1 MCRAALVNRSLPL
14 PRPGSVPVPLPDS
27 ELGANDAVYNDD
39 SDADADADVF
49 AEANSLLVPLID
61 QYLHLDTHLVDQW
74 STSEYTNPEDDD
86 EISDLTEYE
95 LELMRYNLLVAT
107 AVFLRHRFTET
118 LSSESTWGCD
128 VIHTAIPKTTWKMMW
143 ENPATYLCN
152 NGPAHM
158 FEFVLRRF
166 GTHTRGF
173 ETNMFGY
180 VSNAV
185 LVSTEN
191 DVVSAENVDADADAD
206 DWENTTEYALVVNV
220 FCPSA
225 PFGHYDLSAGLIITT
240 QLTLRFSQIR
250 RMYYV
255 TSVEP

>member
-1 MCRAALVNRSLPL
+1 MCRAALVNRSLP
-14 PRPGSVPVPLPDS
+14 RPVSVPVPLPDS

-39 SDADADADVF
+39 SDADADVF

-95 LELMRYNLLVAT
+95 LELMRYNRLVAT
-107 AVFLRHRFTET
+107 AVFLRHRFMET

-191 DVVSAENVDADADAD
+191 DVVSAENADVDADAD